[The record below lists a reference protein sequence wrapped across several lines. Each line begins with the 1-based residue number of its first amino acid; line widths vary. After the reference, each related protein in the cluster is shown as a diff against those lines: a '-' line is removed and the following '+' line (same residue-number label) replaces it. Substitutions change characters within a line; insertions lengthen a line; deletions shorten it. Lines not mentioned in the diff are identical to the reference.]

1 MEKMS
6 FIFFIIIVGYL
17 IISFLTRKKG
27 LADKKNNLE
36 KNDLI
41 VNKKIE
47 KEIEKLVMAAIAA
60 TVAAM
65 MAEKR
70 YVLKRVYLTG
80 EVDEKKSSWK
90 VAARNENMMKRI
102 FFK

>member
-6 FIFFIIIVGYL
+6 FIFFIIIVFYL
-17 IISFLTRKKG
+17 ILSFLTRKNKNVE
-27 LADKKNNLE
+27 KKNKTE

-41 VNKKIE
+41 INKKNE
-47 KEIEKLVMAAIAA
+47 KEIENLVMAAIAA
-60 TVAAM
+60 AVAAM
-65 MAEKR
+65 MAEKS

-90 VAARNENMMKRI
+90 NAARSESMMKRN
-102 FFK
+102 FF